1 MSYIT
6 RQMLWHSGTCTCSSS
21 KTFSDGLVLNSYSS
35 KFGFNLL
42 AVIKDYQRQGKIN
55 TCLKE
60 RSYYTQFFWYQE
72 SYIEDLTEYALAI
85 HKRGHING

>member
-1 MSYIT
+1 
-6 RQMLWHSGTCTCSSS
+6 MLWRSGTCTCSN
-21 KTFSDGLVLNSYSS
+21 KTFSGGLVLNSYSL

-60 RSYYTQFFWYQE
+60 RSYYTQFFFVLGILY
-72 SYIEDLTEYALAI
+72 
-85 HKRGHING
+85 